1 MYADD
6 RRLYPIYAF
15 CEDNK
20 VPAILMTGGNAG
32 PDLSYSF
39 PVPLD
44 RVLADFPDL
53 KVMVSHGNWPWV
65 NEALH
70 MAFRRPNLYLSP
82 DMYFANVPGMD
93 DYIRAADGF
102 LADRIIYASCFPLC
116 PVKEYFEWFTGLPIR
131 PDNMERIL
139 STNAEE
145 FLGGKLFELE
155 TDERKP

>member
-1 MYADD
+1 
-6 RRLYPIYAF
+6 
-15 CEDNK
+15 
-20 VPAILMTGGNAG
+20 
-32 PDLSYSF
+32 
-39 PVPLD
+39 
-44 RVLADFPDL
+44 
-53 KVMVSHGNWPWV
+53 
-65 NEALH
+65 
-70 MAFRRPNLYLSP
+70 
-82 DMYFANVPGMD
+82 MYFANVPGMD